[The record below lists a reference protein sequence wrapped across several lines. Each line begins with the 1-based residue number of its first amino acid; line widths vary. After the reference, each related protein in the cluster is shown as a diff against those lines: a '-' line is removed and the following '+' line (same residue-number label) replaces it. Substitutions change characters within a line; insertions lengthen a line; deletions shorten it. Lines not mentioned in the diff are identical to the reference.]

1 MSDINW
7 RETYVSYFMV
17 YLLIFTS
24 GSIRYL
30 QSPDKLLISGF
41 IVSILAWVLFT
52 DRKINERFSLYV
64 CIFILFQIIINI
76 YTGGGLSISSIISTT
91 IRLILAYLILKIV
104 GRDFAATY
112 VKLVALLAV
121 VSLFGYLSDTF
132 GLFESLTSML
142 PRVGDKGYGGFLY
155 LFQFHH
161 HIDRNNSIFF
171 EPGAY
176 QAFINAGLFLLFF
189 VDMKFSLKRQRIYIL
204 ILLATLLT
212 TSSTT
217 GFLIFAIIFCLFLV
231 KSTIMPASS
240 KTALVGIILLA
251 VMIFTAQFQH
261 VIFKKINDYTDVED
275 ITDSSNLRSFDALV
289 DMEIFKRHMFGVGFD
304 KYVMM
309 VSSIGQIGQG
319 QTSSNGI
326 TRTLAIYGLP
336 FSLFLFASYYF
347 ALRRLLGGGLMS
359 ITSYG
364 ILLMFLLGESW
375 YVFSPFCL
383 AIIAASFVY
392 HKPYEDDEAYYK
404 EIIASD

>member
-1 MSDINW
+1 
-7 RETYVSYFMV
+7 
-17 YLLIFTS
+17 
-24 GSIRYL
+24 
-30 QSPDKLLISGF
+30 
-41 IVSILAWVLFT
+41 
-52 DRKINERFSLYV
+52 
-64 CIFILFQIIINI
+64 
-76 YTGGGLSISSIISTT
+76 
-91 IRLILAYLILKIV
+91 
-104 GRDFAATY
+104 
-112 VKLVALLAV
+112 
-121 VSLFGYLSDTF
+121 
-132 GLFESLTSML
+132 
-142 PRVGDKGYGGFLY
+142 
-155 LFQFHH
+155 
-161 HIDRNNSIFF
+161 
-171 EPGAY
+171 
-176 QAFINAGLFLLFF
+176 
-189 VDMKFSLKRQRIYIL
+189 
-204 ILLATLLT
+204 
-212 TSSTT
+212 
-217 GFLIFAIIFCLFLV
+217 
-231 KSTIMPASS
+231 
-240 KTALVGIILLA
+240 
-251 VMIFTAQFQH
+251 MIFTAQFQY
-261 VIFKKINDYTDVED
+261 VIVEKINDYTDVED